1 MQETFRNQKHD
12 FLHRGYLKHH
22 SNSACSSM
30 HSDWKGLSNLRERSS
45 NCPCDTKITVMGD
58 KMLITLGTLK
68 NHIHLGF
75 PFVSDISSSLAS
87 KCQDFKL
94 RGLQFHF
101 IKPLKNRH
109 SNFKDLQF

>member
-1 MQETFRNQKHD
+1 MQETFQNQKHD

-68 NHIHLGF
+68 NRATNRDVLLLATLRYLELT
-75 PFVSDISSSLAS
+75 ISILPS
-87 KCQDFKL
+87 Q
-94 RGLQFHF
+94 
-101 IKPLKNRH
+101 
-109 SNFKDLQF
+109 